1 MFSEFMNINGEK
13 SHQIV
18 YFLEIL
24 ICEIA
29 KTLSHSSTSISFRL
43 YLPIQGEDGE
53 IGPRGLAGESVRLTC
68 DL

>member
-1 MFSEFMNINGEK
+1 MFSEFMNLNGEK
-13 SHQIV
+13 SHQI
-18 YFLEIL
+18 
-24 ICEIA
+24 A
-29 KTLSHSSTSISFRL
+29 KTLSHSNTSISFRL